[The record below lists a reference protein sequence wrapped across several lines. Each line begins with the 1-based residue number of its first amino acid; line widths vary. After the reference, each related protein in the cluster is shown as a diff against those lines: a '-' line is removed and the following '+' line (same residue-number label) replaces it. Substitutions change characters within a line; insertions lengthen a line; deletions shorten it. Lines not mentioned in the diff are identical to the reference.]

1 MPFNLPNS
9 CYGDSRCLAPF
20 LYRVV
25 LQQEL
30 EEIDAVHAK
39 RFSSR
44 RFTIAI
50 LDIHLL
56 PLTYPTRFAIALKRS
71 AK

>member
-1 MPFNLPNS
+1 VKI
-9 CYGDSRCLAPF
+9 LAVINENGRKLTVF
-20 LYRVV
+20 LYPVV
-25 LQQEL
+25 LQQGL
-30 EEIDAVHAK
+30 ERIDAVHAK
-39 RFSSR
+39 RFSWR
-44 RFTIAI
+44 CYAIAI